1 MEREKLHCLY
11 RRDTR
16 RPASSF
22 SREEAVRNRPL
33 AECVNIYGSKE
44 HWAAFSDEYILT
56 CLGPR
61 VFWKKIR
68 TVNTTYKNG
77 KLYGTVDPFRNQL
90 IEIFNFNWLSSNDW
104 ALRLLGGK
112 KDLWKDILSDKITN
126 PEMLCKN
133 ISKRYFKGAYSYRT
147 LRRMAEGY
155 NSRVSLWDLYYHS
168 TNPEEALKLLIDPK
182 GMDLFIIEDTIQYC
196 KILDTKFN
204 PLWSMR
210 RIIEEHQKQIEILNA
225 RKIEGFSDELLTA
238 PYSSDG
244 LSLILDE
251 RTCFAEGC
259 RMHNCVH
266 SCYWRQ
272 IADGFY
278 LIAKG
283 EINGEYVDLGMSV
296 TPDAV
301 VFQQVHTIYNGN
313 PSSETIKACHNWITF
328 RQNELQE
335 IAKEI
340 KSNKITGIAIGT
352 VVHEDLPW
360 L

>member
-1 MEREKLHCLY
+1 MEKEKLHCLY

-33 AECVNIYGSKE
+33 AECVSIYGSKE
-44 HWAAFSDEYILT
+44 HWTAFSDVYILT

-61 VFWKKIR
+61 VFWKKVR

-90 IEIFNFNWLSSNDW
+90 IEIFNFNWLSTNDW
-104 ALRLLGGK
+104 TLRLLSNK

-126 PEMLCKN
+126 PEMLCKT

-147 LRRMAEGY
+147 LRKMAEMGCTG
-155 NSRVSLWDLYYHS
+155 RVSLWDLYYHS
-168 TNPEEALKLLIDPK
+168 TNPEEALKLIIDPNI
-182 GMDLFIIEDTIQYC
+182 DSFIIEDTIQYC
-196 KILDTKFN
+196 KILNTKFN
-204 PLWSMR
+204 PLWSTR
-210 RIIEEHQKQIEILNA
+210 RIIEEHQKQIEVLNA
-225 RKIEGFSDELLTA
+225 QKIEGFSNELLTA

-266 SCYWRQ
+266 SCYWNQ
-272 IADGFY
+272 IKSGLY

-283 EINGEYVDLGMSV
+283 TVNEEYIDLGM
-296 TPDAV
+296 AV
-301 VFQQVHTIYNGN
+301 DPESGSIVFNQAHTVYNGN
-313 PSSETIKACHNWITF
+313 ISIPVKGFCEGWIRL
-328 RQNELQE
+328 RQNELKQVV
-335 IAKEI
+335 KEI
-340 KSNKITGIAIGT
+340 KSNKKLDAQ
-352 VVHEDLPW
+352 ECLPW
-360 L
+360 